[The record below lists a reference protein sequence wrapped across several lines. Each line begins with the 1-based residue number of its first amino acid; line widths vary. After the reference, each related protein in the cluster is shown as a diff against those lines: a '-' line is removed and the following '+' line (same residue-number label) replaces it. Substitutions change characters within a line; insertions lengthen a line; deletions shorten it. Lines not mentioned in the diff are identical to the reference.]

1 MSLSRRQVTTDKA
14 SAKSK
19 QPVAK
24 RVAAGVNKVL
34 VLAANRSGRVTA
46 KSR

>member
-1 MSLSRRQVTTDKA
+1 VTTDKA

-34 VLAANRSGRVTA
+34 VLRQTDRGA
-46 KSR
+46 